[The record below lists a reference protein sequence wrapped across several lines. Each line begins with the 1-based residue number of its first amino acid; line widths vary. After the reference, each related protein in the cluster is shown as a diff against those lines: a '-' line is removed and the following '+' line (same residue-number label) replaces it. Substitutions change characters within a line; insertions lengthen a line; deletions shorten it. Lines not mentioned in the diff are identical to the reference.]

1 MLVLRLIGMLAVI
14 LIGSGIV
21 AYLATRDRRYLALS
35 WRVGKYSLILAL
47 VILTM
52 FFLER
57 VIVL

>member
-1 MLVLRLIGMLAVI
+1 MLVLRLIGMLAAI

-21 AYLATRDRRYLALS
+21 AYLATRDRRYLALA

>member
-21 AYLATRDRRYLALS
+21 AYLATKDRRYLALS
-35 WRVGKYSLILAL
+35 WRVGKYSLIFAL
-47 VILTM
+47 VILTT

>member
-1 MLVLRLIGMLAVI
+1 MLVLRLIGMLAAI

-21 AYLATRDRRYLALS
+21 AYLATRDRRYLDLS

>member
-1 MLVLRLIGMLAVI
+1 MLVLRLIGMLAAI

-21 AYLATRDRRYLALS
+21 AYLATRDKRYLVLS

>member
-1 MLVLRLIGMLAVI
+1 MLAAA

-21 AYLATRDRRYLALS
+21 AYLATRDRRYLVMS
-35 WRVGKYSLILAL
+35 WRVGKYSLMLAL
-47 VILTM
+47 VILTL

>member
-1 MLVLRLIGMLAVI
+1 MLVLRLIGMLAAA

-21 AYLATRDRRYLALS
+21 AYLATRDRRYLVMS

-47 VILTM
+47 VILTL

>member
-1 MLVLRLIGMLAVI
+1 MLAVI

-21 AYLATRDRRYLALS
+21 AYLATKDKRYLLLS